1 MALVVQKYGGTSVGD
16 ADRIRSVAHRV
27 VDSAAEGNQ
36 VVVVVSAMGRFT
48 DELIE
53 LAQQVSSSPAPR
65 ELDML
70 LTAGERISMSLL
82 AMAIHDLG
90 REVLSLTG
98 SQAGILTDS
107 SHGEARITH
116 IRGDRVREHLD
127 QGKIVIVAGFQ
138 GVDPA
143 SRDVTTLG
151 RGGSDATAVAMAA
164 ALEAD
169 ACEIYTDVDGVYTA
183 DPRVV
188 PSARLLPEVAYDDML
203 ELAASGAGV
212 LMMRSV
218 EFARRFGVALHVRS
232 SFHKRPGTWV
242 KEAVMEEAIITGIAH
257 DVSETKLTVHGVPDQ
272 PGVAARLFGGLADAG
287 VNVDM
292 IVQNVSMEGVTD
304 ISFTVPKN
312 DNAVAFAIC
321 ERLVPE
327 FGAGGVDADPEI
339 ARVSVVGAGM
349 RSNPGIAATMFRA
362 LGDKMINIH
371 MISTSSIRISCVI
384 DADRVEEA
392 VRTLHEELVPL
403 DDPVEEHA

>member
-16 ADRIRSVAHRV
+16 ADRIRSVASRV
-27 VDSAAEGNQ
+27 VGAATDGNQ
-36 VVVVVSAMGRFT
+36 VVVVVSAMGSFT
-48 DELIE
+48 DELIG
-53 LAQQVSSSPAPR
+53 LAQQVSSHPAPR

-90 REVLSLTG
+90 AEVLSLTG

-138 GVDPA
+138 GVDPD

-164 ALEAD
+164 ALDAD
-169 ACEIYTDVDGVYTA
+169 ACEIFTDVDGVYTA

-188 PSARLLPEVAYDDML
+188 TDARLLKEVSYEDML
-203 ELAASGAGV
+203 ELAASGTGV

-232 SFHKRPGTWV
+232 SFHEQPGTWV
-242 KEAVMEEAIITGIAH
+242 KESVMEEAIITGIAH
-257 DVSETKLTVHGVPDQ
+257 DVSEAKLTVHGVPDQ
-272 PGVAARLFGGLADAG
+272 PGVAARLFGNLADADI
-287 VNVDM
+287 NVDM

-304 ISFTVPKN
+304 ISFTVPKA
-312 DNAVAFAIC
+312 DNASALAIC

-327 FGAGGVDADPEI
+327 FRAGGVDADPNI

-362 LGDKMINIH
+362 LGDKGINIH

-384 DADRVEEA
+384 TADRVEEA
-392 VRTLHEELVPL
+392 VRTLHAELVPL
-403 DDPVEEHA
+403 DEPVEEHA

>member
-16 ADRIRSVAHRV
+16 ADRIRSVASRV
-27 VDSAAEGNQ
+27 VGAAADGNQ
-36 VVVVVSAMGRFT
+36 VVVVVSAMGSFT
-48 DELIE
+48 DELIG
-53 LAQQVSSSPAPR
+53 LAQQVSSHPAPR

-90 REVLSLTG
+90 AEVLSLTG

-107 SHGEARITH
+107 SHGEARITR

-138 GVDPA
+138 GVDPD

-164 ALEAD
+164 ALDAD
-169 ACEIYTDVDGVYTA
+169 ACEIFTDVDGVYTA

-188 PSARLLPEVAYDDML
+188 PDARLLKEVSYEDML
-203 ELAASGAGV
+203 ELAASGTGV

-232 SFHKRPGTWV
+232 SFHEQPGTWV
-242 KEAVMEEAIITGIAH
+242 KESAMEEAIITGIAH
-257 DVSETKLTVHGVPDQ
+257 DVSESKLTVHGVPDQ
-272 PGVAARLFGGLADAG
+272 PGVAARLFGNLADAG
-287 VNVDM
+287 INVDM

-312 DNAVAFAIC
+312 DNAAALAIC

-327 FGAGGVDADPEI
+327 FRAGGVDADPNI

-362 LGDKMINIH
+362 LGEKAINIH

-384 DADRVEEA
+384 TADRVEEA

-403 DDPVEEHA
+403 DEPVEEHA